1 MVITSLSLLYEKL
14 TLANHLLLSDY
25 YELHS
30 ENVVQ

>member
-14 TLANHLLLSDY
+14 TLKNNLLLSDY

-30 ENVVQ
+30 KNVLQ

>member
-14 TLANHLLLSDY
+14 TLENNLLLSDY